1 MNTERFAPR
10 LSPQEFAALMDDAKR
25 RATARRREAIDDFWS
40 AVADA
45 VRSAWRA
52 MRRTRS
58 TPRSHHPM
66 EN

>member
-10 LSPQEFAALMDDAKR
+10 HSPQEFAALMDDAKR
-25 RATARRREAIDDFWS
+25 RATALRREAIHDFWS

-52 MRRTRS
+52 LRRTRS
-58 TPRSHHPM
+58 TPPIHHPL